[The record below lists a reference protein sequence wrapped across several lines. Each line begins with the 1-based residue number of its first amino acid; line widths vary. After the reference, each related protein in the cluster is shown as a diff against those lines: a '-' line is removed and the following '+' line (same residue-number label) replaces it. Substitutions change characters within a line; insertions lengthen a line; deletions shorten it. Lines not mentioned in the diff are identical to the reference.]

1 MRKAAHGYTKI
12 KKQGELEMIENKL
25 KRCPFC
31 GSVVRTRKAEVKS
44 PDGVI
49 YGELFVFCP
58 ECKSLTCFSDGE
70 TIEKLTTLWNKRV
83 TEVQL

>member
-1 MRKAAHGYTKI
+1 MND
-12 KKQGELEMIENKL
+12 EL

-31 GSVVRTRKAEVKS
+31 GSVVRTRRAELKS

-58 ECKSLTCFSDGE
+58 ECRSLTGFADGE
-70 TIEKLTTLWNKRV
+70 TIDKLAELWNKRV
-83 TEVQL
+83 NTEEVSQ